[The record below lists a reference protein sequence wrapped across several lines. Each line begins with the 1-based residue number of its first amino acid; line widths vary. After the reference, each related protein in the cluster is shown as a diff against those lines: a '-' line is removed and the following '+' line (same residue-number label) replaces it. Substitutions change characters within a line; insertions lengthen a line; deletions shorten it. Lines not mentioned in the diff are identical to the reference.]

1 MVQLLNLYSF
11 ALISFHSALSWSLF
25 CSFSWK
31 KACKRPRGHE
41 QKLLD
46 TTRPSW
52 AKNSGS
58 AKYSMTWAKSEAE
71 AATKLERRCGICPQK
86 ANDALIYCAYIIYHI
101 YIISHIDHIYIYNCI
116 IERFQMISEIPRWG
130 LWQRSPVCSSLP
142 RFKGNYQEKS
152 MRTQFVPV
160 SIQFPFS
167 FPCFPREI
175 FIPSWS
181 LTPEGTLW
189 RSQVPCSC
197 HGDLLELGLN
207 RPEGLRPIPWEMRV
221 SFFHGV

>member
-1 MVQLLNLYSF
+1 
-11 ALISFHSALSWSLF
+11 
-25 CSFSWK
+25 
-31 KACKRPRGHE
+31 
-41 QKLLD
+41 
-46 TTRPSW
+46 
-52 AKNSGS
+52 
-58 AKYSMTWAKSEAE
+58 
-71 AATKLERRCGICPQK
+71 
-86 ANDALIYCAYIIYHI
+86 
-101 YIISHIDHIYIYNCI
+101 
-116 IERFQMISEIPRWG
+116 
-130 LWQRSPVCSSLP
+130 
-142 RFKGNYQEKS
+142 

-207 RPEGLRPIPWEMRV
+207 RPEGLRPIPWEMRRV
-221 SFFHGV
+221 KLSRCLTEFFIDFIGSTLQSL